1 MTIIT
6 EEKNYRELKES
17 MRMMKGQ
24 EDKRIDIDQVTK
36 YKTYVILLFKVQKIT
51 ENMNPVISKTIN
63 ARTMIL

>member
-1 MTIIT
+1 
-6 EEKNYRELKES
+6 

-63 ARTMIL
+63 GRTMIL